1 MISMTICHAPFMPRA
16 RIDVLQLGDIVE
28 FLHETDERYDLLI
41 VAGVSS
47 MLEIRQIRW
56 IDMDQNDS
64 TDDKKRKKK
73 RVSVKV
79 YYVIYIF
86 ILTLIGSIVFFL
98 Y

>member
-1 MISMTICHAPFMPRA
+1 
-16 RIDVLQLGDIVE
+16 
-28 FLHETDERYDLLI
+28 
-41 VAGVSS
+41 
-47 MLEIRQIRW
+47 
-56 IDMDQNDS
+56 MDQNDS

-86 ILTLIGSIVFFL
+86 VLTAIGSAVFFL